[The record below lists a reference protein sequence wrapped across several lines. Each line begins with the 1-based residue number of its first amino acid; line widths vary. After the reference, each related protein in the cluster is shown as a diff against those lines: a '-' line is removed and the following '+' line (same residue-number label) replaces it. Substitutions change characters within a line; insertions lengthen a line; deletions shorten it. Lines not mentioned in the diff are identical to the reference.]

1 MIFLRSEFGHQL
13 IQKTSL
19 PGKQLGFGNLNW
31 EPATAIDFGEFL
43 HYPGLFGPLHREL
56 VAKKL
61 LRIIVTLECPGL
73 HEFSARLFDLS

>member
-31 EPATAIDFGEFL
+31 DQPPRSISGNSCITPDFLGHSIVNL
-43 HYPGLFGPLHREL
+43 
-56 VAKKL
+56 L
-61 LRIIVTLECPGL
+61 LR
-73 HEFSARLFDLS
+73 SFDGS

>member
-31 EPATAIDFGEFL
+31 EPATAI
-43 HYPGLFGPLHREL
+43 
-56 VAKKL
+56 A
-61 LRIIVTLECPGL
+61 
-73 HEFSARLFDLS
+73 